1 MRNRKN
7 AEAESGE
14 IISMTPVIDMMF
26 ILVIFFA
33 VSSAFRE
40 EERDIQVNLPANAQN
55 ATLSSTPKVIVLNV
69 RKSGVYVI
77 GNEQVTLDEIGEKVR
92 LALKEDP
99 EQKVLVRADEQ
110 ALHGYVAQAVA
121 ACRFAGVKEANIGY
135 KLPE

>member
-1 MRNRKN
+1 MRIRNTV
-7 AEAESGE
+7 ETESD
-14 IISMTPVIDMMF
+14 IINMTPIIDMMF

-40 EERDIQVNLPANAQN
+40 EERDIQVNLPANAQS
-55 ATLSSTPKVIVLNV
+55 ATLSAAPKVIVLNV

-92 LALKEDP
+92 LALKDDAD
-99 EQKVLVRADEQ
+99 QKVLIRADEQ